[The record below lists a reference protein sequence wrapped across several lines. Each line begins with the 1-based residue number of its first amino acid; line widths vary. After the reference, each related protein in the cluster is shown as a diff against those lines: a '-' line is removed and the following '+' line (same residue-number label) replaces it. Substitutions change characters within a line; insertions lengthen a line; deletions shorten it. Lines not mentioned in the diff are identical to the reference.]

1 MSIVEDGCSQ
11 MDCQDDQKEDVV
23 TEDCDRTDN
32 RYEREQYSK
41 MVDSDE
47 ERDKER
53 EEDSDGCSNAS
64 EEDEFTSGY
73 EKHFMPT
80 ALEILE
86 VS

>member
-1 MSIVEDGCSQ
+1 MSIGGDECSQ
-11 MDCQDDQKEDVV
+11 MDCQDDQKDDV
-23 TEDCDRTDN
+23 TEECDRTDR
-32 RYEREQYSK
+32 RYDREEYSK

-47 ERDKER
+47 EKDREG
-53 EEDSDGCSNAS
+53 EEDRDDCPDSS
-64 EEDEFTSGY
+64 EEEQFISGY